1 MKNQSLKGGTDSSAQ
16 TSEALDARDFS
27 INKNADA
34 ITYDTQNV
42 DAAKNLDEN
51 AQDFS
56 ANLASETSGQN
67 SAPCEQNSKDF
78 SSVECCEN
86 QKISAE
92 AKDYK
97 DERNSLQ
104 THDLSSAQ
112 NFASEQNFADMQ
124 NFSDTSNL
132 ASAKDSAS
140 TASCAEVCNSCKP
153 VLCSRCKRE
162 IVKQNFKLG
171 CVGFGL
177 FALNIAAG
185 ALNFLG
191 RLGSVADKKASEIR
205 ARQKASAN

>member
-1 MKNQSLKGGTDSSAQ
+1 MKNQSLKGGADNSAQ
-16 TSEALDARDFS
+16 TSETLNAMDFS
-27 INKNADA
+27 INENADYGA
-34 ITYDTQNV
+34 QNAG
-42 DAAKNLDEN
+42 AAKNLDEN

-56 ANLASETSGQN
+56 ANLASETSERN
-67 SAPCEQNSKDF
+67 LAPCEQNSKDF

-97 DERNSLQ
+97 DERDSSQ
-104 THDLSSAQ
+104 TQDLSSAQ
-112 NFASEQNFADMQ
+112 NFASEHNFADTQ
-124 NFSDTSNL
+124 NFSDTSNF
-132 ASAKDSAS
+132 ASARDSAS
-140 TASCAEVCNSCKP
+140 AASCAEVCNSCKP
-153 VLCSRCKRE
+153 MLCNRCKRE
-162 IVKQNFKLG
+162 IAKQNFKLG

-205 ARQKASAN
+205 ARQKAPAN

>member
-1 MKNQSLKGGTDSSAQ
+1 MKNQSLKGGADNSAK
-16 TSEALDARDFS
+16 TSETLDARDFS
-27 INKNADA
+27 LNKNAD
-34 ITYDTQNV
+34 YGVQNA

-51 AQDFS
+51 TQDFS
-56 ANLASETSGQN
+56 VNLASETSEWN
-67 SAPCEQNSKDF
+67 LAPCEQNSKDF

-86 QKISAE
+86 QKISAD

-97 DERNSLQ
+97 DERNSSQ
-104 THDLSSAQ
+104 TQGLSSAQ
-112 NFASEQNFADMQ
+112 NFADTQ
-124 NFSDTSNL
+124 NFSDTSNF
-132 ASAKDSAS
+132 ASARDYAS
-140 TASCAEVCNSCKP
+140 VASCAEVCNSCKP

-162 IVKQNFKLG
+162 IAKQNFKLG

-205 ARQKASAN
+205 ARQKAPAN

>member
-1 MKNQSLKGGTDSSAQ
+1 MKNQSLKGGADNSTQ

-34 ITYDTQNV
+34 ITYGTQNV
-42 DAAKNLDEN
+42 GAAKNLDEN

-56 ANLASETSGQN
+56 ANFASETSGRN
-67 SAPCEQNSKDF
+67 PEPCEQNSKDF

-86 QKISAE
+86 QKISAD

-104 THDLSSAQ
+104 TQDLSSVR
-112 NFASEQNFADMQ
+112 NFTSEQNFADTQ
-124 NFSDTSNL
+124 NFSDTSNF
-132 ASAKDSAS
+132 ASARDSAS
-140 TASCAEVCNSCKP
+140 AASCAEVCNSCKP

-162 IVKQNFKLG
+162 IAKQNFKLG

-191 RLGSVADKKASEIR
+191 RLGSVADKKANEIR
-205 ARQKASAN
+205 ARQKAPAN

>member
-1 MKNQSLKGGTDSSAQ
+1 MKNQSLKGGADNSAQ

-27 INKNADA
+27 INENADYGA
-34 ITYDTQNV
+34 QNA

-56 ANLASETSGQN
+56 ANLASETSERN
-67 SAPCEQNSKDF
+67 LAPCEQNSKDF
-78 SSVECCEN
+78 SSVECCKN
-86 QKISAE
+86 QKNSSD

-97 DERNSLQ
+97 DERNSSQ
-104 THDLSSAQ
+104 TQDLSSAQ
-112 NFASEQNFADMQ
+112 NFADTQ
-124 NFSDTSNL
+124 NFSDISNL
-132 ASAKDSAS
+132 ASAKDYASA
-140 TASCAEVCNSCKP
+140 ASCAEVCNSCKP

-162 IVKQNFKLG
+162 IAKQNFKLG
-171 CVGFGL
+171 YVGFGL

-205 ARQKASAN
+205 ARQKAPAN

>member
-1 MKNQSLKGGTDSSAQ
+1 MKNQSLKGGADNSAQ
-16 TSEALDARDFS
+16 TSEALDTRDFS

-34 ITYDTQNV
+34 ITYGTQNA

-51 AQDFS
+51 TQDFS
-56 ANLASETSGQN
+56 VNLVSETSEWN
-67 SAPCEQNSKDF
+67 LAPCEQNSKDF
-78 SSVECCEN
+78 SSVECCKN
-86 QKISAE
+86 QKNSSE

-97 DERNSLQ
+97 DEWNSSQ
-104 THDLSSAQ
+104 TQDLSSAR
-112 NFASEQNFADMQ
+112 NFASEQNFADTQ
-124 NFSDTSNL
+124 NFSDTSNFT
-132 ASAKDSAS
+132 SARDSAS
-140 TASCAEVCNSCKP
+140 AASCAEVCDSCKP

-162 IVKQNFKLG
+162 IAKQNFKLG

-205 ARQKASAN
+205 ARQKAPAN

>member
-1 MKNQSLKGGTDSSAQ
+1 MKNQSLKSGVDNSAK

-27 INKNADA
+27 INENADYGA
-34 ITYDTQNV
+34 QNA

-56 ANLASETSGQN
+56 ANLASETIERNLAS
-67 SAPCEQNSKDF
+67 CEQNSKDF
-78 SSVECCEN
+78 SNVECCEN
-86 QKISAE
+86 QKNSAD
-92 AKDYK
+92 AKDCEGK
-97 DERNSLQ
+97 RNSSQ
-104 THDLSSAQ
+104 TQDLSSAQ

-124 NFSDTSNL
+124 NFSDTSNF
-132 ASAKDSAS
+132 ASARDSAS
-140 TASCAEVCNSCKP
+140 AASCAEVCNSCKP

-162 IVKQNFKLG
+162 IAKQNFKLG

-205 ARQKASAN
+205 VRQKASAN

>member
-1 MKNQSLKGGTDSSAQ
+1 MKNQSLKSGVDNSAK

-27 INKNADA
+27 INENADYGA
-34 ITYDTQNV
+34 QNA

-56 ANLASETSGQN
+56 ANLASETSERN
-67 SAPCEQNSKDF
+67 LASCEQNSKDF
-78 SSVECCEN
+78 SNVECCEN
-86 QKISAE
+86 QKNSAD
-92 AKDYK
+92 AKDCEGK
-97 DERNSLQ
+97 RNSSQ
-104 THDLSSAQ
+104 TQDLSSAQ

-124 NFSDTSNL
+124 NFSDTSNF
-132 ASAKDSAS
+132 ASARDSAS
-140 TASCAEVCNSCKP
+140 AASCAEVCNSCKP

-162 IVKQNFKLG
+162 IAKQNFKLG

-205 ARQKASAN
+205 VRQKASAN

>member
-1 MKNQSLKGGTDSSAQ
+1 MKNQSLKGGADNSAQ
-16 TSEALDARDFS
+16 TNEALDARDFS
-27 INKNADA
+27 LNKNAD
-34 ITYDTQNV
+34 YGVQNA

-56 ANLASETSGQN
+56 ANLASETSERN
-67 SAPCEQNSKDF
+67 LAPCEQNSKDF

-86 QKISAE
+86 QKISAD

-97 DERNSLQ
+97 DERNSSQ
-104 THDLSSAQ
+104 TQDLSSAQ
-112 NFASEQNFADMQ
+112 NFADTQ
-124 NFSDTSNL
+124 NFSDISNL
-132 ASAKDSAS
+132 ASAKDYASA
-140 TASCAEVCNSCKP
+140 ASCAEVCNSCKP

-162 IVKQNFKLG
+162 TVKQNFKLG

-205 ARQKASAN
+205 ARQKAPAN

>member
-1 MKNQSLKGGTDSSAQ
+1 MDT
-16 TSEALDARDFS
+16 RDFS

-34 ITYDTQNV
+34 ITYGTQNA

-56 ANLASETSGQN
+56 ANLASETSEWN
-67 SAPCEQNSKDF
+67 PTSCEQNSKDF

-86 QKISAE
+86 QKSSAD

-112 NFASEQNFADMQ
+112 NFASEQNFADTQ
-124 NFSDTSNL
+124 NFSDTSNF
-132 ASAKDSAS
+132 ASARDSAS
-140 TASCAEVCNSCKP
+140 AASCAEVCNSCKP

-205 ARQKASAN
+205 ARQKAPAN